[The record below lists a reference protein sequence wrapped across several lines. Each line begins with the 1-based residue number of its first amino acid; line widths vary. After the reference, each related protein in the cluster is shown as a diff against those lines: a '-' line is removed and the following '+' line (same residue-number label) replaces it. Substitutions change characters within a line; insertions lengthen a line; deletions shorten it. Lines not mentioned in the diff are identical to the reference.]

1 MSMSKNLPKFSSDL
15 FLAPMAGITEV
26 AFRVLCRRYGA
37 AGGITEMVSANAL
50 ARGNKA
56 NLRLIDLVEEEYPR
70 IIQLFGQNLSNL
82 VNAAKYCE
90 TRCEVIDLNFGCPT
104 AKIIRQGAGSALLKR
119 PARIVEIVKAVSS
132 AVDIPVTCKL
142 RLGISSAKINVL
154 KVARICEDSGAS
166 MLTIHARTQK
176 QGYSG
181 KADWIWIKKVKETV
195 SIPVVGNGD
204 VWTVEDY
211 LRMKKETGC
220 DMVMIGRGA
229 IGNPYLFRQIQ
240 DYQRNGRYERINT
253 KLRIKLFFEYLDL
266 AEKYD
271 IDWKQIRNQS
281 INFTKG
287 IYQGNKIREKLGVAM
302 DLNEIKRIMENILK
316 I

>member
-1 MSMSKNLPKFSSDL
+1 MSKKLPKFSSDL
-15 FLAPMAGITEV
+15 FLAPMAGVTEV
-26 AFRVLCRRYGA
+26 AFRVLCQRYGA

-56 NLRLIDLVEEEYPR
+56 NLRLIDVVEEEYPR
-70 IIQLFGQNLSNL
+70 TIQLFGQNLNNF
-82 VNAAKYCE
+82 VKAVKYCE
-90 TRCEVIDLNFGCPT
+90 NKCEIIDLNFGCPT
-104 AKIIRQGAGSALLKR
+104 PKIMRQGAGSALLKR
-119 PARIVEIVKAVSS
+119 PARIGEIVKAVSS
-132 AVDIPVTCKL
+132 AVNIPVSCKL

-154 KVARICEDSGAS
+154 KVAKICEDSGAS
-166 MLTIHARTQK
+166 MLTIHARTQN

-195 SIPVVGNGD
+195 SIPIVGNGD

-229 IGNPYLFRQIQ
+229 IGNPYLFKQIL
-240 DYQRNGRYERINT
+240 DYQKNGKYERINT
-253 KLRIKLFFEYLDL
+253 NLRVNLFFEYLTL
-266 AEKYD
+266 AEKYN

-281 INFTKG
+281 INFSKG
-287 IYQGNKIREKLGVAM
+287 IYQGNKIREKLSVVR
-302 DLNEIKRIMENILK
+302 DLNELKLIMDGLIK
-316 I
+316 